1 MSIEKYF
8 TKDQIIN
15 NLSKYET
22 YYQIAL
28 GKLVHLSNIKE
39 VSYDID
45 FKLALG
51 SIYELLNDLKNEN
64 DLELI
69 FEDELKKQTSMD
81 AVQEFVNNN
90 MELIQS
96 KNFAIEPI
104 INDINDNKYFN
115 EAMEKVFEENLKLH
129 LQKYSDFIT
138 DELATQIKKA
148 IEELTKK

>member
-81 AVQEFVNNN
+81 AIQKFVNNN